1 MADETKNSLAS
12 PVAHLEQN
20 LGHAYLGE
28 KATPRF
34 NSQVHIHVHSI
45 RRRLADC
52 DGLSA
57 KAAIDGL
64 IKAGILRADTAQA
77 IKEITY
83 SQEKTTG
90 AERTEITI
98 KEI

>member
-1 MADETKNSLAS
+1 MNGTENNPAS
-12 PVAHLEQN
+12 SVANVEQDS
-20 LGHAYLGE
+20 GDAYLGE
-28 KATPRF
+28 KETPRF
-34 NSQVHIHVHSI
+34 NSQVRIHVHSL

-64 IKAGILRADTAQA
+64 VKAGILRADTAQA

-90 AERTEITI
+90 PERTEITI
-98 KEI
+98 KDI